1 MNDQPGPWGAAPP
14 PPPPRA
20 PDGWPPNVPGA
31 DGSLEEGEAARI
43 AFADRR
49 RDFFRLCL
57 RGAALQFVTFGFYRF
72 WLTTDVRRH
81 LWSHTSLDGD
91 ALEYTGRAQELLIG
105 FLVALAI
112 LTPVY
117 AVYFLI
123 GVEAERLRA
132 FASVPLFFFLY
143 LFGHFALYR
152 ARRYRLSRT
161 VWRGVRFWMDGS
173 GWAYAGRVFLW
184 SLAVGLTAGAAWPW
198 RVASLER
205 YKMRHSLYGDQRGDF
220 VGGGWALFKRVWW
233 IGLILVFA
241 VAAFAIGTVESIQS
255 AMLPG
260 RRAAFG
266 GVGMTLAGLALFAL
280 PFVIPVYR
288 AIEWRWWADG
298 ARLGETR
305 LTCRLS
311 YGALLGL
318 YVKSALVG
326 GLVVFGLVAAM
337 MAVGAG
343 MVAGLAGALKGSSLE
358 NVLSGGAGGAA
369 AYAAIALMVAAYLV
383 VGLAV
388 GVVQRVYLQHDYW
401 SRIATSLTVVGL
413 DGLAAVTQRGDAA
426 NALGEG
432 LADGLDVGGL

>member
-14 PPPPRA
+14 PPRE
-20 PDGWPPNVPGA
+20 PDGAAPNVPGS
-31 DGSLEEGEAARI
+31 DWRLEAGDAARL

-105 FLVALAI
+105 FLIALAI
-112 LTPVY
+112 LTPIY

-132 FASVPLFFFLY
+132 FASVPLIFFMY

-173 GWAYAGRVFLW
+173 GWAYAARVFAW
-184 SLAVGLTAGAAWPW
+184 SIAVALTAGIAWPW

-205 YKMRHSLYGDQRGDF
+205 YKMRHSYYGDQRGDF
-220 VGGGWALFKRVWW
+220 AGRGGALLKRVWW
-233 IGLILVFA
+233 IGLIVVFA
-241 VAAFAIGTVESIQS
+241 VAAFAVGAIESIQS

-260 RRAAFG
+260 RRTALG
-266 GVGMTLAGLALFAL
+266 GVGMTLSGLALFTL
-280 PFVIPVYR
+280 PFIIPVYR

-311 YGALLGL
+311 NGALLGL

-326 GLVVFGLVAAM
+326 GLVVFALALAM
-337 MAVGAG
+337 VAVGAG
-343 MVAGLAGALKGSSLE
+343 LAMGLAGALKGSSLE
-358 NVLSGGAGGAA
+358 NVLGGGAGGPA
-369 AYAAIALMVAAYLV
+369 AYAAIALVVAAYLV
-383 VGLAV
+383 IGLAV

-401 SRIATSLTVVGL
+401 SRIARSLTVGGL
-413 DGLAAVTQRGDAA
+413 DGLAAVAQRGDAA